1 MSGHNGFASFQAEAI
16 RLHNKRE
23 EHAAIMQVVNQHA
36 DCLEHLMQG
45 LEKMFYEL
53 QKRDF
58 QIEAL
63 LTGNAHLTQVA
74 EGLHARVTALEEKVA
89 QHG

>member
-1 MSGHNGFASFQAEAI
+1 MSANGFQSFEATAI
-16 RLHNKRE
+16 RLANKKA
-23 EHAAIMQVVNQHA
+23 EHDAIMKVINQHA

-45 LEKMFYEL
+45 LEKMFYEM

-63 LTGNAHLTQVA
+63 LDGNAQLTKRL
-74 EGLHARVTALEEKVA
+74 EALESARSGEVIR
-89 QHG
+89 G

>member
-1 MSGHNGFASFQAEAI
+1 MASNGFASFEATAI
-16 RLHNKRE
+16 RLANKKAQ
-23 EHAAIMQVVNQHA
+23 HDAIMKVINQHA
-36 DCLEHLMQG
+36 DCLEHVMQG

-63 LTGNAHLTQVA
+63 LDGNAQLTK
-74 EGLHARVTALEEKVA
+74 RVEALEQA
-89 QHG
+89 RG

>member
-1 MSGHNGFASFQAEAI
+1 MSGINGFASFQAEAI
-16 RLHNKRE
+16 RLANKKA
-23 EHAAIMQVVNQHA
+23 EHDAIMTVINQHA
-36 DCLEHLMQG
+36 DCLEHLMKG

-63 LTGNAHLTQVA
+63 LDGNAQLTQRI
-74 EGLHARVTALEEKVA
+74 EALEQA
-89 QHG
+89 RG